1 MTEVFADPTADAG
14 QSNGAPEA
22 DATEEVGGGIL
33 EPDKAPGDLD
43 TASIGQTDEGAA
55 EAGSGTTAGTT
66 TVTNAGQGYR
76 AGTLRQEDYTQ
87 KTMDLA
93 EERRAFQEEQRQWR
107 EEQQQ
112 NQQTFQQQQQQHIQA
127 LQNPEGQQAPLSQQ
141 LRNVMDN
148 PELSAQDRAGLGVM
162 VNLSSQVE
170 EQQSTIAQLQQQLGQ
185 VAPLAD
191 GTAAAVNQMT
201 SEHND
206 TRTSELQT
214 QIAEADRLF
223 GQGSTEQSKDFI
235 HRNLGI
241 INPQTRERYTIA
253 ELVAWD
259 TRKDVEAVRN
269 AQSGNRQV
277 RQASKQSV
285 SANGAAHPA
294 ADASGGTISES
305 QALAE
310 IRATL

>member
-1 MTEVFADPTADAG
+1 
-14 QSNGAPEA
+14 
-22 DATEEVGGGIL
+22 
-33 EPDKAPGDLD
+33 
-43 TASIGQTDEGAA
+43 
-55 EAGSGTTAGTT
+55 
-66 TVTNAGQGYR
+66 
-76 AGTLRQEDYTQ
+76 
-87 KTMDLA
+87 MDLA